1 MENKELEKLAEEVHH
16 LYCAQY
22 LKDHGEEYWTK
33 GDYSKLEERIKEY
46 DRNIVRWHLEAL
58 TLADK
63 QGYMRCVEEALRVL
77 PKEAD
82 ETYHEGDYEDMMDAH
97 YNKGWNKHRSQARDA
112 ISKLK
117 NI

>member
-63 QGYMRCVEEALRVL
+63 QGYMRGVEEALRSL
-77 PKEAD
+77 PEKKECD
-82 ETYHEGDYEDMMDAH
+82 DLDRDDAH
-97 YNKGWNKHRSQARDA
+97 YRGHNSCLSQAHDA

-117 NI
+117 EV

>member
-63 QGYMRCVEEALRVL
+63 QGYMRALREVEEAL
-77 PKEAD
+77 PKKSSNNGSEYGYD
-82 ETYHEGDYEDMMDAH
+82 
-97 YNKGWNKHRSQARDA
+97 KGFNRCLSQAHDA